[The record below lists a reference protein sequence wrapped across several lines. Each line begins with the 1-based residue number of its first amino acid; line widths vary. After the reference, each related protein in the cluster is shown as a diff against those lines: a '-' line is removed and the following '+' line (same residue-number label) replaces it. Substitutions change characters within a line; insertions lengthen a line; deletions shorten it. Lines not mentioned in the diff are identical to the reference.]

1 MPRRFVALNVVL
13 AVMSALLLAYIA
25 RQLLAPTP
33 LPVGGR
39 RAAATTV
46 VPPAAE
52 PPRAPAGSYTVV
64 AARNLFNPSRSES
77 ASSGATATAA
87 MPLAR
92 PNLFGVVVRDGGSI
106 AYLED
111 PVTKR
116 VVGYRVGDKLI
127 GGTVQTIKADSVVI
141 ERPDGPLD
149 VRLRDPGKPRAAA
162 TPGAPGVPQLGGQPF
177 QPGGFQPGAFPA
189 PQPGAAVL
197 PGMIPPVASPQAQ
210 PLPPRAMPRGPLPGQ
225 PAIGAPGTQ
234 SPMVVPPAGA
244 RRPLPPNLLR
254 RLPPGTGDAP
264 QR

>member
-13 AVMSALLLAYIA
+13 ATLSVVLIGYIM

-39 RAAATTV
+39 RTAATTV

-52 PPRAPAGSYTVV
+52 APRAPAGGYTVV

-77 ASSGATATAA
+77 ASGTPTATAT
-87 MPLAR
+87 PLVR
-92 PNLFGVVVRDGGSI
+92 PNLFGIVVRDGGSI

-116 VVGYRVGDKLI
+116 VVGYRIGDKVI

-149 VRLRDPGKPRAAA
+149 VRLRDPGKPRAVT
-162 TPGAPGVPQLGGQPF
+162 TPGSPGVPQLGP
-177 QPGGFQPGAFPA
+177 QPGAFQPGFQP
-189 PQPGAAVL
+189 PQPGGAVL
-197 PGMIPPVASPQAQ
+197 PGVIPPVASQPLQGVPPQAIQ
-210 PLPPRAMPRGPLPGQ
+210 PQRPQPTQPGI
-225 PAIGAPGTQ
+225 AAPGTQ
-234 SPMVVPPAGA
+234 SPMIVPPAGA

-264 QR
+264 QQ

>member
-25 RQLLAPTP
+25 RELLAPMP

-46 VPPAAE
+46 VPPALE
-52 PPRAPAGSYTVV
+52 MPRAPAGSYTVV

-77 ASSGATATAA
+77 ASGTTTTAA
-87 MPLAR
+87 VPLAR
-92 PNLFGVVVRDGGSI
+92 PSLFGVVVRDGASI

-141 ERPDGPLD
+141 ERPEGPLD
-149 VRLRDPGKPRAAA
+149 VRLRDPGKPRSGA
-162 TPGAPGVPQLGGQPF
+162 APGVPGVPQFGQPG
-177 QPGGFQPGAFPA
+177 PFQPGAFQPA
-189 PQPGAAVL
+189 QPGAAVL
-197 PGMIPPVASPQAQ
+197 PGVIPPVASPQAQ
-210 PLPPRAMPRGPLPGQ
+210 PLPPQAMPRGLQPGQ
-225 PAIGAPGTQ
+225 PTIAAPGTQ
-234 SPMVVPPAGA
+234 SPMVVPPAGT